1 MITTPATGRLTHLV
15 SALQNPAVF
24 SHPTERFEV
33 VETHISIL
41 LLTGPC
47 VYKFLKPLD
56 LGFLDFT
63 SLQQRRHFCEEA
75 LRLNSRH
82 AAEIYQD
89 VIAITG
95 DINSPEI
102 NGEGEVLEYA
112 LRMRQFDRNRE
123 LDKLAAKGEL
133 TPAIIDRLAT
143 AIAGFHEKADSR
155 TGSDIQCVIDPVRQN
170 LDHLEKALAGDPV
183 YHDRIMQLQQWS
195 YSEYERL
202 QSTFESRMAEGFVR
216 ECHGDMHLG
225 NIVLLDSEPVLF
237 DCIDFSEQLRWIDVI
252 NDLAFLIMDLH
263 EHEVVHHA
271 RRLLNRYLE
280 ISGDYTGL
288 GVLRFY
294 LVYRA
299 LVRAKIAAIRQDQ
312 HDDDASMDE
321 CHHYTDLAGTFIEPV
336 HPVLFITCGLS
347 GSGKTRIGGM
357 LLEYNGAVRV
367 RSDVERKRLRGLTAG
382 ESSHSSLGADMYS
395 ADMSRR
401 TYSRLAE
408 LARTV
413 IDAGYSAIV
422 DATFLD
428 EARRQTFMQLA
439 GECNVPFVILYCHA
453 GEATL
458 RQRILQ
464 RAAAGGDASEADIKV
479 LEYQLQH
486 QQPLSENEKNRC
498 LWIDTEQPLDPKIL
512 MHDIRSLT
520 DP

>member
-1 MITTPATGRLTHLV
+1 MITTPATERLTHLV

-33 VETHISIL
+33 IETHISLL

-75 LRLNSRH
+75 LRLNRRH

-89 VIAITG
+89 VVAITG
-95 DINSPEI
+95 DINNPEI
-102 NGEGEVLEYA
+102 NGDGEVLEYA
-112 LRMRQFDRNRE
+112 LKMRQFDRNRE
-123 LDKLAAKGEL
+123 LDKLAVKGKL
-133 TPAIIDRLAT
+133 TTAIIDRLAT
-143 AIAGFHEKADSR
+143 VIAGFHEKAESR
-155 TGSDIQCVIDPVRQN
+155 TRGGTQCVIDPARQN
-170 LDHLEKALAGDPV
+170 LDHLEKALAGNPV

-237 DCIDFSEQLRWIDVI
+237 DCIDFSEPLRWIDVI

-263 EHEVVHHA
+263 EHEVIHHA

-280 ISGDYTGL
+280 ISGDYAGL

-299 LVRAKIAAIRQDQ
+299 LVRAKIAAIRQHQ
-312 HDDDASMDE
+312 HDDASMDE
-321 CHHYTDLAGTFIEPV
+321 CHHYISLAGTFIKPV
-336 HPVLFITCGLS
+336 HPVLFITCGLP
-347 GSGKTRIGGM
+347 GSGKTRIGGQ
-357 LLEYNGAVRV
+357 LLEYNGAVCI
-367 RSDVERKRLRGLTAG
+367 RSDVERKRLHGLAAG

-413 IDAGYSAIV
+413 IDAGYSVIV

-428 EARRQTFMQLA
+428 MAHRQTFMQLA
-439 GECNVPFVILYCHA
+439 GDHNVPFVILYCHA

-464 RAAAGGDASEADIKV
+464 RATAGG
-479 LEYQLQH
+479 
-486 QQPLSENEKNRC
+486 C
-498 LWIDTEQPLDPKIL
+498 F
-512 MHDIRSLT
+512 RSRHRGAGIPAAT
-520 DP
+520 SATVVGK